1 MAYLLDSDWL
11 IDRLADRPDAVN
23 LFSQLVPSGLAVS
36 VNTSVEVFQGAE
48 RDPDPASAEQRLD
61 AFVAT
66 VRLLPITPE
75 IARRCAFLRRNLK
88 RRGRR
93 INPRALDLLIA
104 ATALEHGLT
113 LVTRSVDDYA
123 DIPNLSRLRP
133 SSAP

>member
-1 MAYLLDSDWL
+1 MITYMEA
-11 IDRLADRPDAVN
+11 
-23 LFSQLVPSGLAVS
+23 
-36 VNTSVEVFQGAE
+36 FQGAE
-48 RDPDPASAEQRLD
+48 RDPDPASAKQRLD

-75 IARRCAFLRRNLK
+75 IVRRCALLRRGLK

-113 LVTRSVDDYA
+113 LVTRNVDDYA
-123 DIPNLSRLRP
+123 DIPNLSLLRP
-133 SSAP
+133 SSVP